1 MITNAIKWLRFGVL
15 LMCLA
20 LLAGCSLST
29 GAQSGTQS
37 SAQSNAHEHSAQNV
51 QNGHALTGFEEVAQ
65 YIRKHGEL
73 PDNYITKKE
82 ARKLGWDAQKG
93 NLNEVAPGKSI
104 GGDVFGNREKKL
116 PGKKGRIW
124 YEADIN
130 YTSGFRGDDRILF
143 SSDGLIFKSEDHY
156 KTFQEMK

>member
-1 MITNAIKWLRFGVL
+1 MLMNGMKWLRFGVL
-15 LMCLA
+15 LLCLA
-20 LLAGCSLST
+20 LLAGCSLTPGQGS
-29 GAQSGTQS
+29 GNEHEQSVDNSQ
-37 SAQSNAHEHSAQNV
+37 
-51 QNGHALTGFEEVAQ
+51 ALTGYEEVAQ

-93 NLNEVAPGKSI
+93 NLNDVAPGKSI

-130 YTSGFRGDDRILF
+130 YKSGFRGDDRILF
-143 SSDGLIFKSEDHY
+143 SSDGLIYKTEDHY
-156 KTFQEMK
+156 QTFQEMK